1 MANFK
6 ELKVWERAKNLAIYI
21 YHLTEQG
28 RIKKDFSLKDQ
39 MRRAAVSI
47 SSNIAE
53 GEQLGSN
60 QQSVRHFFIAR
71 GSSAELLSQSIIAN
85 EIEYFTDN
93 DLHYIESECNEIN
106 SMLTKL
112 IQVRS

>member
-6 ELKVWERAKNLAIYI
+6 DLKVWKKAKDLAIYI
-21 YHLTEQG
+21 YQLTGEG
-28 RIKKDFSLKDQ
+28 KIVRDFAMKDQ

-60 QQSVRHFFIAR
+60 QQSVRHFYIAR
-71 GSSAELLSQSIIAN
+71 GSSAELLSQSIIAH
-85 EIEYFTDN
+85 EIQYFSDK
-93 DLHYIESECNEIN
+93 DLQHIETECNEIN
-106 SMLTKL
+106 GMLTRL
-112 IQVRS
+112 IQARS